1 MHFQNNSKNSHNCY
15 SLNER
20 HAQGGKNLSAPN
32 SFLTEFNK
40 VLNSWNFIKGN
51 NFSYFEE
58 EDEPKR
64 MVTRFQI
71 LARK

>member
-1 MHFQNNSKNSHNCY
+1 MLFF
-15 SLNER
+15 ER
-20 HAQGGKNLSAPN
+20 KECTGWKNLSDPN